1 MTISENW
8 LSTVNSPT
16 YNFTLYLVKAEVAN
30 APEQLSN
37 DSSFLNTGRAYIIAK
52 SGSETTY
59 NIDNVVFTSTLVPG
73 ERSGN
78 VQISNINFDITE
90 VLGFDLLDR
99 VLSVSS
105 DFGFNNITDAAF
117 VLKLEFKGRNPV
129 TGSFAFY
136 PGIFFYPI
144 RLNAISASVGP
155 EGARYNITAVM
166 NPSIALTQARV
177 ETDISFTGVR
187 TVSDYLNNLQS
198 RLNQYESDIRKSDQ
212 NDITEP
218 GRKHSIR
225 MGSRF
230 ASALANAEFAG
241 LASSSD
247 GTATALE
254 KAETLSFSVNVNSSV
269 PTVISDTLTKEIPAY
284 QEMLRIATQTRLS
297 GAARSEGFSQNAYPY
312 IVVNMDIEYGTTT
325 DIDPHTLQ
333 RIDTIVYTVE
343 LFYSMTRPDSEVP
356 SDEVSYRT
364 DPYRQARLF
373 QQMRQ
378 FMAKRYSYL
387 FSGDNTEI
395 LNLDL
400 NYDMLYF
407 SAKAPS
413 SGLNYTNPAQDFQ
426 PQVAEPAIR
435 SAGGFL
441 SGRTV
446 VPRIRGLITP
456 VYDYTNASAYRQRV
470 SETTGSVDPV
480 VTTEAKEYFGQFNK
494 VINLQITIKGDP
506 FWMGLPGT
514 DTSGGTLSNAQD
526 VLKNDS
532 LIGLVN
538 FLPHESVTYTTNRH
552 RGRMD
557 PFTTGVYRVTQISSR
572 FQMGKFTQ
580 TLSTTKHTE
589 LTTALV
595 ENAFMGLL

>member
-16 YNFTLYLVKAEVAN
+16 YNFTLYLVKSDVAN
-30 APEQLSN
+30 APTMLSN
-37 DSSFLNTGRAYIIAK
+37 DSAVLNTGRAYVIAK

-59 NIDNVVFTSTLVPG
+59 NIDNVVFNSTLIAG
-73 ERSGN
+73 ERNGN
-78 VQISNINFDITE
+78 VQVSSINFDITE

-99 VLSVSS
+99 ILSVSNE
-105 DFGFNNITDAAF
+105 FGFETITNAAF
-117 VLKLEFKGRNPV
+117 VLKLEFKGRNPSSGA
-129 TGSFAFY
+129 TAIY

-144 RLNAISASVGP
+144 RLNNISASVGP
-155 EGARYNITAVM
+155 DGARYNITAVM
-166 NPSIALTQARV
+166 NPSVALMQARI
-177 ETDISFTGVR
+177 ETDISFNGVR
-187 TVSDYLNNLQS
+187 TVSQFLTNLQS
-198 RLNQYESDIRKSDQ
+198 RLNQYESDIRKSSQ
-212 NDITEP
+212 NDVTVP
-218 GRKHSIR
+218 GRRHSIR

-230 ASALANAEFAG
+230 AGALANAEFAG
-241 LASSSD
+241 IISATD
-247 GTATALE
+247 GRSR
-254 KAETLSFSVNVNSSV
+254 AEDAQTLSFTVNVNTAIPSYI
-269 PTVISDTLTKEIPAY
+269 TDTLTKEIPAY
-284 QEMLRIATQTRLS
+284 QELYRIGRESLASR
-297 GAARSEGFSQNAYPY
+297 APRVDAVPY
-312 IVVNMDIEYGTTT
+312 IVVNMDTELGTEV
-325 DIDPHTLQ
+325 DPQTLQ
-333 RIDTIVYTVE
+333 RIDTVVYTVE
-343 LFYSMTRPDSEVP
+343 LFYSMTAPDDDAPAE
-356 SDEVSYRT
+356 EVSRRT
-364 DPYRQARLF
+364 DPMRQQRLF

-378 FMAKRYSYL
+378 FMAKSYSYL

-413 SGLNYTNPAQDFQ
+413 GGLHYTNPAQDFQ
-426 PQVAEPAIR
+426 PTQAEPVNRIF
-435 SAGGFL
+435 SGFL
-441 SGRTV
+441 SDRTV
-446 VPRIRGLITP
+446 IPRIRGLVLP

-470 SETTGSVDPV
+470 LETSGSTNPDAAA
-480 VTTEAKEYFGQFNK
+480 EAKEYFGQFNK
-494 VINLQITIKGDP
+494 VINLEITIKGDP

-514 DTSGGTLSNAQD
+514 DVSGGALSNAQN

-538 FLPHESVTYTTNRH
+538 FLPNESVTYTTNSH
-552 RGRMD
+552 RGRLD

>member
-16 YNFTLYLVKAEVAN
+16 YNFTLYLVKSEVAN
-30 APEQLSN
+30 NPTVLSN
-37 DSSFLNTGRAYIIAK
+37 DSSVLNTGRAYIIAK

-99 VLSVSS
+99 VLSVGSS
-105 DFGFNNITDAAF
+105 FGFENITTAAF

-129 TGSFAFY
+129 TGGVALY

-144 RLNAISASVGP
+144 RLNAISATVGP
-155 EGARYNITAVM
+155 DGARYNITAVM
-166 NPSIALTQARV
+166 NPSIAITQARV

-187 TVSDYLNNLQS
+187 TVSDYLNNLQT

-218 GRKHSIR
+218 GRRHSIR

-230 ASALANAEFAG
+230 ASSLANAEFAG

-254 KAETLSFSVNVNSSV
+254 QTETLSFSVNVNSSI

-284 QEMLRIATQTRLS
+284 QELYRIGRASLASRAPQVD
-297 GAARSEGFSQNAYPY
+297 GVPY
-312 IVVNMDIEYGTTT
+312 IVVNMDIEYGTVP
-325 DIDPHTLQ
+325 DPQTLQ

-343 LFYSMTRPDSEVP
+343 LFYSMTRPDAEEPAVEVA
-356 SDEVSYRT
+356 DRT
-364 DPYRQARLF
+364 NSNRQYLLF
-373 QQMRQ
+373 EQMRK
-378 FMAKRYSYL
+378 FMAKSYSYL

-413 SGLNYTNPAQDFQ
+413 GGLNYTDPAQDFQ
-426 PQVAEPAIR
+426 PQVAEPVNRPI
-435 SAGGFL
+435 GGFL

-470 SETTGSVDPV
+470 SETTGSVDPI

-514 DTSGGTLSNAQD
+514 DTSGGALTNAQN

-552 RGRMD
+552 RGRLD

>member
-16 YNFTLYLVKAEVAN
+16 YNFTLYLVKSEVAN
-30 APEQLSN
+30 APQQLSN

-99 VLSVSS
+99 VLSLASS
-105 DFGFNNITDAAF
+105 FGFENITNAAF

-129 TGSFAFY
+129 TGAVALY

-144 RLNAISASVGP
+144 RLNAISATVGP
-155 EGARYNITAVM
+155 DGARYNITAVM
-166 NPSIALTQARV
+166 NPSIAITQARV

-218 GRKHSIR
+218 GRRHSIR

-254 KAETLSFSVNVNSSV
+254 KSETLSFSVNVNSSI
-269 PTVISDTLTKEIPAY
+269 PTVISDTLTREIPAY

-297 GAARSEGFSQNAYPY
+297 GAARAEGFSQNAYPY
-312 IVVNMDIEYGTTT
+312 IVVNMDIEYGTEP
-325 DIDPHTLQ
+325 DPQTLQ

-364 DPYRQARLF
+364 DPNRQARLF
-373 QQMRQ
+373 HQMRQ
-378 FMAKRYSYL
+378 FMAKSYSYL

-413 SGLNYTNPAQDFQ
+413 GGFNYTDPVQDFQ
-426 PQVAEPAIR
+426 PQVAESVIR

-470 SETTGSVDPV
+470 SATTGSVDPI
-480 VTTEAKEYFGQFNK
+480 VTAEAKEYFGQFNK
-494 VINLQITIKGDP
+494 MINLQITIKGDP

-514 DTSGGTLSNAQD
+514 DTSGGSLSNAQN

-538 FLPHESVTYTTNRH
+538 FLPNESVTYTTNRH